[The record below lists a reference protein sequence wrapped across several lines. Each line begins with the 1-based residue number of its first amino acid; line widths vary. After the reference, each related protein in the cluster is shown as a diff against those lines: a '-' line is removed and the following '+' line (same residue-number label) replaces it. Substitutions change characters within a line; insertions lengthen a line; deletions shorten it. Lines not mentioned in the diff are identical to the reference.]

1 MEKVNLAEKFSRFS
15 DHWSPKIVGEVQGMH
30 VKLVRLQGEFVWH
43 QHEHEDEMFF
53 VVSGR
58 LLIKFRDRDVWLD
71 PGEFLIIP
79 RGVEH
84 LPVAEAEVEVMLI
97 EPVGTLNTG
106 SAADSNKTV
115 AELDR
120 I

>member
-1 MEKVNLAEKFSRFS
+1 MEKVNLVEKFSRFS
-15 DHWSPKIVGEVQGMH
+15 DTWSPKIVGEVQGMH
-30 VKLVRLQGEFVWH
+30 VKLVRLKGEFVWH
-43 QHEHEDEMFF
+43 QHEDEDEMFF

-58 LLIKFRDRDVWLD
+58 LLLKFRDRDIWLE

-84 LPVAEAEVEVMLI
+84 LPVAEAEVQVMLF
-97 EPVGTLNTG
+97 EPAGTLNTG
-106 SAADSNKTV
+106 NITDSDRTV
-115 AELDR
+115 AQPDR

>member
-53 VVSGR
+53 VVSGH

-84 LPVAEAEVEVMLI
+84 LPVAEAEVQVMLI
-97 EPVGTLNTG
+97 EPAGTLNTG
-106 SAADSNKTV
+106 NVTDSEKTV
-115 AELDR
+115 AELDH

>member
-1 MEKVNLAEKFSRFS
+1 MEKVNLVEKFSRFS
-15 DHWSPKIVGEVQGMH
+15 DTWSPKIVREVQGMH
-30 VKLVRLQGEFVWH
+30 VKLVRLKGEFVWH
-43 QHEHEDEMFF
+43 QHEDEDEMFF

-58 LLIKFRDRDVWLD
+58 LLLKFRDRDIWLE

-84 LPVAEAEVEVMLI
+84 LPVAEAEVQVMLF
-97 EPVGTLNTG
+97 EPAGTLNTG
-106 SAADSNKTV
+106 NITDSDRTV
-115 AELDR
+115 AQPDR